1 MVFRLIA
8 TGLNIPYELLMKD
21 FSRTNYSSARAAL
34 IEAWR
39 FFRARREWL
48 VASFCDP
55 VYEAWMDEAV
65 ASGMIIATGYFD
77 DLQIRQAY
85 LGTEWTGDGMGQLNP
100 LDEINAAKE
109 RVALGVS
116 NRSIEASEIG
126 GRDWATVHAQLARE
140 EDARLEAGLTPALY
154 STQGGQPTAP
164 TGKKPTSQVDST
176 DDQEEKTP

>member
-1 MVFRLIA
+1 MGLLA
-8 TGLNIPYELLMKD
+8 TYSKYSTYVDEHGRYRVIWQWEDGNIEFHK
-21 FSRTNYSSARAAL
+21 F
-34 IEAWR
+34 
-39 FFRARREWL
+39 
-48 VASFCDP
+48 
-55 VYEAWMDEAV
+55 EAWMDEAV
-65 ASGMIIATGYFD
+65 ASGMIIAPGYFD

-140 EDARLEAGLTPALY
+140 EDARLSAGLTPALY

-176 DDQEEKTP
+176 DDQEDNAP